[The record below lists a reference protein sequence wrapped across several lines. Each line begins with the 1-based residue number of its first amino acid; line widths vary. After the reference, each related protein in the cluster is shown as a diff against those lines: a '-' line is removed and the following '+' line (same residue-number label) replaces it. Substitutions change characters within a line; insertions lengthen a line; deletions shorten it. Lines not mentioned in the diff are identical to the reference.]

1 MSESEPTEPES
12 AERDKRT
19 DWWTWVK
26 RIGRPLLLILGLGAI
41 VLLVRDAGPRAVLDT
56 LLGAGVWLPVVLAL
70 EIAWLAMDVVALRV
84 LFGPPAKRVPM
95 TVWIRSAMLAYG
107 IMILLPGGRA
117 GGEVARA
124 ASLAPYVGGARSAA
138 VGTRLQAVTLL
149 ANTLISIPCF
159 IAVWWGGPGSA
170 LAWMVLVNAAVTG
183 LIGGAIIFATRK
195 ASIGG
200 WLGKRIRALA
210 AHGQNFDEA
219 LRDATPWSPA
229 IAATTFGRMLQALQ
243 YGVLLVSVGGTL
255 TVVSALVS
263 QAIHL
268 VGAGL
273 GDFVPNQVGVTE
285 GAYRIFAPALGLAD
299 DPARAIGIALVARA
313 CQFLVAGVCLGVS
326 SFWRGDAPASEERA
340 ATG

>member
-1 MSESEPTEPES
+1 MSETETPEPES
-12 AERDKRT
+12 AADR
-19 DWWTWVK
+19 WWRWIK
-26 RIGRPLLLILGLGAI
+26 RIGRPLLLVLGLVAI
-41 VLLVRDAGPRAVLDT
+41 VLLVRDAGPQAVLDT
-56 LLGAGVWLPVVLAL
+56 LLGAGIWLPVVLVL
-70 EIAWLAMDVVALRV
+70 EIAWMAMDVVALRV
-84 LFGPPAKRVPM
+84 LFGPPAKKVPM
-95 TVWIRSAMLAYG
+95 AVWVRSAMMAYG

-124 ASLAPYVGGARSAA
+124 ASLAPFVGGARSAA
-138 VGTRLQAVTLL
+138 AGTRLQAVTLL

-170 LAWMVLVNAAVTG
+170 LAWMVLANAAVTG
-183 LIGGAIIFATRK
+183 IVGAAIIFATRK

-210 AHGQNFDEA
+210 AHGDSFDEA
-219 LRDATPWSPA
+219 LREATPWSPA
-229 IAATTFGRMLQALQ
+229 IAATTFGRILQALQ
-243 YGVLLVSVGGTL
+243 YGVLLVSVGGSLTL
-255 TVVSALVS
+255 VSALVS

-313 CQFLVAGVCLGVS
+313 CQFLVAGVSLGVS
-326 SFWRGDAPASEERA
+326 SFWRGRAPVPEERPA
-340 ATG
+340 AG